1 MMIDIKERIAHP
13 MYHTGTW
20 GMTLLLGFLLNMM
33 FWTFIIAFKNK
44 QSKIHK
50 ESEKA
55 NGVVSEENTSACFGH
70 KCKKCG
76 FDKAELID
84 MGVFV
89 SDEDN
94 LVFIKCG
101 KCGFKERVG
110 RRTS

>member
-1 MMIDIKERIAHP
+1 MKMNFCLECNKLIIPKKENGKTILICERC
-13 MYHTGTW
+13 G
-20 GMTLLLGFLLNMM
+20 LNQEVLNHEGLVV
-33 FWTFIIAFKNK
+33 K
-44 QSKIHK
+44 SEIHK
-50 ESEKA
+50 KSEKA

-84 MGVFV
+84 MGVFI